1 VKAEESDCCWQLRLA
16 EEMEAE
22 KHAKVRYEVRYMK
35 RKKEKRVYVI
45 ARIEKGSLY
54 LEVNEQQHVAC
65 MLGGR

>member
-1 VKAEESDCCWQLRLA
+1 
-16 EEMEAE
+16 MEAE